1 MKLKKYEK
9 LVEIDS
15 YFDDIKRYKHLTKAE
30 ERELAER
37 IKQGDE
43 KALNK
48 LVTSNL
54 KFVVNIAKAYRKSGV
69 PFSDLISEGN
79 VGLMKAAK
87 KFDGTKNIR
96 FISYAVWWVKNSIQ
110 ECIEEYHQENKEIN
124 AVEDYILDNCT
135 NTDYNGTNYINENFE
150 NELMNL
156 QSRKTSITDL
166 MKCLQNREI
175 KVLIDYFGLENGK
188 EKTLEEISDELHI
201 TNERVRQIKD
211 KALIKLRTEAL
222 MSDEFETYKELR

>member
-54 KFVVNIAKAYRKSGV
+54 KFVVNIAKVYRKSGV

-135 NTDYNGTNYINENFE
+135 NTDYDGTNYINENFE

-166 MKCLQNREI
+166 MKCLQDREI

>member
-1 MKLKKYEK
+1 MKLKRYEK

-54 KFVVNIAKAYRKSGV
+54 KFVVNIAKVYRKSGV

-135 NTDYNGTNYINENFE
+135 NTDYDGTNYINENFE

-166 MKCLQNREI
+166 MKCLQDREI

>member
-9 LVEIDS
+9 LEEIDS
-15 YFDDIKRYKHLTKAE
+15 YFSEIKKYKHLTNAE
-30 ERELAER
+30 EKEIAEK

-87 KFDGTKNIR
+87 KFDGNKNIR

-110 ECIEEYHQENKEIN
+110 KCIEEYQQKNMEIN
-124 AVEDYILDNCT
+124 AIDDYVFTNCT
-135 NTDYNGTNYINENFE
+135 NTKYDETNYINENFE
-150 NELMNL
+150 NELMDL
-156 QSRKTSITDL
+156 QSRKASITDL
-166 MKCLQNREI
+166 MKCLKNREI
-175 KVLIDYFGLENGK
+175 KVLIDYFGLKDGK
-188 EKTLEEISDELHI
+188 EKTLEEISNELHL

-211 KALIKLRTEAL
+211 NALVKLRTEAL
-222 MSDEFETYKELR
+222 MSDEFETYKELS